1 MSGNFKIFSI
11 EGNIGSGKSTLFE
24 KLQKMYVDTD
34 NVIFLEEPV
43 GLWEKIKNDRGETML
58 QLFYKNKD
66 NDKNNDR
73 NKNTK
78 SAMDVPAKN
87 YAFQFQIMALSSR
100 LAILKKAIENN
111 KERNIIIIT
120 ERCLHTDRHVFAKM
134 LADKLEMESVEYQI
148 YLNLFNTF
156 IDDYPV
162 NNIIYI
168 KTSPAICHK
177 RIHKRSRVGEEV
189 IPLKY
194 LEDCH
199 LYHENFLDPIV
210 GINTMKLLLNGN
222 VDIFEQTSVLEDW
235 IRQINLFIAP
245 TAVIER

>member
-43 GLWEKIKNDRGETML
+43 GLWEKIKNEEGETML

-66 NDKNNDR
+66 QKPGTGTGTKNR
-73 NKNTK
+73 
-78 SAMDVPAKN
+78 KN

-100 LAILKKAIENN
+100 LAILKKAVETN
-111 KERNIIIIT
+111 KDKDKDKNIIIIT

-168 KTSPAICHK
+168 KTAPTICHQ

-199 LYHENFLDPIV
+199 LYHENFLDPVV
-210 GINTMKLLLNGN
+210 GINSVKLLFNGN
-222 VDIFEQTSVLEDW
+222 VDIFDNPNVLGDW
-235 IRQINLFIAP
+235 IHQIDIFINS
-245 TAVIER
+245 

>member
-1 MSGNFKIFSI
+1 MSCHFKIFSI

-24 KLQKMYVDTD
+24 KLQRIYA
-34 NVIFLEEPV
+34 NHSNIIFLEEPV
-43 GLWEKIKNDRGETML
+43 GLWEKIKNEEGETML

-66 NDKNNDR
+66 QKPGLGLGTATR
-73 NKNTK
+73 
-78 SAMDVPAKN
+78 KN

-100 LAILKKAIENN
+100 LAILKKAVEAN
-111 KERNIIIIT
+111 KDKDKDKNIIIIT

-168 KTSPAICHK
+168 KTAPTICHQ

-199 LYHENFLDPIV
+199 LYHENFLDPVV
-210 GINTMKLLLNGN
+210 GINSVKLLFNGN
-222 VDIFEQTSVLEDW
+222 VDIFDKPSVLEDW
-235 IRQINLFIAP
+235 IHQIDIFINS
-245 TAVIER
+245 